1 MKKLIALSCAAFLGL
16 GSAAAFADDDISRD
30 EAARLV
36 EQGTIQS
43 LESLEQKALSIK
55 PGQITDRDLDRDD
68 GRYEYQ
74 LDITADDGTKWD
86 IKLDAATG
94 EVLKTERD
102 D

>member
-1 MKKLIALSCAAFLGL
+1 MKNCIAISCAVLLGL
-16 GSAAAFADDDISRD
+16 GSAGAMADDDISRE

-55 PGQITDRDLDRDD
+55 AGQITDRDLELDD
-68 GRYEYQ
+68 GRYEYK
-74 LDITADDGTKWD
+74 LDIRSEDGTDWD
-86 IKLDAATG
+86 ITLDAATG
-94 EVLKTERD
+94 DVIKTEQD